1 MCTDFTDLNKCCPKD
16 DIPLARINKIVDC
29 TTGYEIMALLD
40 CFSGYQQIWLCRENE
55 GKRSFIRPFGMY
67 CYLRMPEGLC
77 NTGPTFCRMT
87 KVALKDQVGKNVLS
101 YIDGMVVVRKKE
113 SIIYFCP
120 NENLHQYA

>member
-55 GKRSFIRPFGMY
+55 GKRSFITPFGMY